1 MSCRRLIIIILSLV
15 GTGTL
20 HSQPEFTGFARTYA
34 GFSPVDGPK
43 WRVARTSVRL
53 DTDLRFSSSRLF
65 SSIQA
70 DESRLQRAM
79 DANLTLREFYVDAR
93 TGPVDLRLGR
103 FIHSFGRSDG
113 VILSDVFSS
122 YDLSEFLTQDP
133 TDLKRAIDGLRL
145 SAQFGSN
152 SIQLL
157 ASPFK
162 PTSSLPE
169 GDWAVAADAIQGIPV
184 RTTSRGNKALDAG
197 PMRGALL
204 VSLRPSLN
212 WDVDLAVGHWSYP
225 IDSYAKTLSFT
236 TIFTPIGTFLS
247 PTQVTLENRTSNS
260 FLAIAST
267 EYRAMPLLG
276 LTAEV
281 AYWMDRE
288 TDILPTDLT
297 ELEAENQNR
306 FLRTAPFMQSLI
318 GAKTVWMGMNVSAQI
333 FMEHFLREP
342 EYMMAEQTVYG
353 GSFSL
358 FRRFWFDDLSLRLFT
373 RVQHDPSGFWANP
386 EAVYR
391 VSDSVQLRVG
401 GHHFGGPVK
410 SPNDPTFSFSQYRSN
425 SFFYTK
431 LAYYW

>member
-1 MSCRRLIIIILSLV
+1 MSCRRLIILLLSLV

-20 HSQPEFTGFARTYA
+20 QAQPEFTGFARTYV
-34 GFSPVDGPK
+34 GLSPIDGPK

-53 DTDLRFSSSRLF
+53 DTDLRFSTSRLF
-65 SSIQA
+65 ASLQA
-70 DESRLQRAM
+70 DENRLQHAI
-79 DANLTLREFYVDAR
+79 DANLTLREVYVDAR
-93 TGPVDLRLGR
+93 TGPLDLRLGR
-103 FIHSFGRSDG
+103 FLHTFGRSDG

-145 SAQFGSN
+145 SAQFGLN

-169 GDWAVAADAIQGIPV
+169 GDWAVAEGDVNGIPV
-184 RTTSRGNKALDAG
+184 VTTARGNRALDAG
-197 PMRGALL
+197 PMRAAML
-204 VSLRPSLN
+204 VSLRPTLN

-225 IDSYAKTLSFT
+225 IDSYAKTLSFRS
-236 TIFTPIGTFLS
+236 TPFGNIPDG
-247 PTQVTLENRTSNS
+247 VTLENRTSNS

-288 TDILPTDLT
+288 TDILPTDLAQ
-297 ELEAENQNR
+297 LEAENPNR
-306 FLRTAPFMQSLI
+306 FLRTAPFVQVLMGS
-318 GAKTVWMGMNVSAQI
+318 KTVWMGVNVSTQI

-342 EYMMAEQTVYG
+342 EHMMADRTVLG
-353 GSFSL
+353 GSFSI
-358 FRRFWFDDLSLRLFT
+358 FRRFWYDDLSLRMFA
-373 RVQHDPSGFWANP
+373 RIQHDPSGFWANP
-386 EAVYR
+386 EALYR

-401 GHHFGGPVK
+401 GHHFGGPIK
-410 SPNDPTFSFSQYRSN
+410 SPNDPTFSFSQYRPN

>member
-1 MSCRRLIIIILSLV
+1 MSCRRLFLILLTLV

-20 HSQPEFTGFARTYA
+20 HAQPEFTGFARSYA
-34 GFSPVDGPK
+34 GFSPIDGPK

-53 DTDLRFSSSRLF
+53 DSDFRFSASRLF
-65 SSIQA
+65 ASVQA
-70 DESRLQRAM
+70 DENRLQRAI

-103 FIHSFGRSDG
+103 FLHSFGRSDG

-145 SAQFGSN
+145 SAQFGAN
-152 SIQLL
+152 AIQLL

-169 GDWAVAADAIQGIPV
+169 GDWAVAADAVQGIPV
-184 RTTSRGNKALDAG
+184 RTTSRGNKALDVG
-197 PMRGALL
+197 PMRAALL
-204 VSLRPSLN
+204 VSLRPTLN
-212 WDVDLAVGHWSYP
+212 WDVDLAAGQWSYP
-225 IDSYAKTLSFT
+225 VDSYAKTLSFRS
-236 TIFTPIGTFLS
+236 TPFGNIPDG
-247 PTQVTLENRTSNS
+247 VTLENRTSNS
-260 FLAIAST
+260 VLAIAST
-267 EYRAMPLLG
+267 EYRATPILG

-288 TDILPTDLT
+288 TDILPTDLA
-297 ELEAENQNR
+297 ELEAENPNR
-306 FLRTAPFMQSLI
+306 FLRTAPFVQSLI
-318 GAKTVWMGMNVSAQI
+318 GAKTVWMGMNVSAQV

-342 EYMMAEQTVYG
+342 EHMMAEQTVYG

-358 FRRFWFDDLSLRLFT
+358 FRRFWYDDLTLRLFT
-373 RVQHDPSGFWANP
+373 RIQHDPSGFWANP
-386 EAVYR
+386 EALYR

-401 GHHFGGPVK
+401 GHHFGGPIK
-410 SPNDPTFSFSQYRSN
+410 PASDPTFSFSQYRPN
-425 SFFYTK
+425 SFIYTK